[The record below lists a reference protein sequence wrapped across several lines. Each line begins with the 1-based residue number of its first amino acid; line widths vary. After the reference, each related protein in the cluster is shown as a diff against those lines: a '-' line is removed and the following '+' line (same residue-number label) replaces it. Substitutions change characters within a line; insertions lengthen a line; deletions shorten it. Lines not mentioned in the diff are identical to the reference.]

1 MSLLTGYLSKPSEPW
16 MIRLETEK
24 GYTSIPG
31 LHGLA
36 FNECS
41 QTMPGAQ
48 GSCAAG
54 SVNAPKVLM

>member
-1 MSLLTGYLSKPSEPW
+1 MSLLTGNLSKPSEPL

-24 GYTSIPG
+24 VYTSRPS
-31 LHGLA
+31 LHGLG

-41 QTMPGAQ
+41 HAMPGAQ